1 MIVSP
6 RLILEPVRPSHAPKM
21 FAGLSDPRG
30 YTFMPESPPESVAL
44 LAARY
49 RRLESGKSPDG
60 SELWRNW
67 MIRPSG
73 EDTDFMGYVQATVLC
88 DEAAVIIAYHIF
100 PNLWG
105 AGYGREAV
113 AAMLSHCRDKLGV
126 REARAYIDTRNL
138 RSLRL
143 VEALKFTR
151 AGLIKDAD
159 YFHEATSDEYFYTL
173 EFTG

>member
-1 MIVSP
+1 MIYSP
-6 RLILEPVRPSHAPKM
+6 RLTLEPVRPSHAAKM

-30 YTFMPESPPESVAL
+30 YHFMPEGPPESLEL
-44 LAARY
+44 LTARY

-60 SELWRNW
+60 SELWLNW
-67 MIRPSG
+67 MIRLSR

-100 PNLWG
+100 PDLWG

-113 AAMLSHCRDKLGV
+113 AAMLAHCHREFGL

-143 VEALKFTR
+143 VEALKFSR